1 MGLELIGLQAI
12 LADENF
18 QAGLRR
24 YSEGVAQMETLS
36 DRGASVMTKVWA
48 VGSAAVAV
56 GAAAVVAGVAS
67 IAAISKQGLDA
78 LTEWGNQLDALG
90 DTMGTTGEQSS
101 AWAIAMKQVGLNVE
115 EGAGG
120 LNAFIRNLDN
130 LKNSSGGAA
139 LVTAKNAEAIESLRE
154 RLDDANVRLDRAKQK
169 LAAAEKPTQEMQ
181 WAVDDAQ
188 KAVNRLN
195 AELSAATKMVPAA
208 AKEMTPFESALKTL
222 GVRAFDANGK
232 LRTFDDLMPEIMR
245 AFSQMPD
252 GVKKSALAMDLFG
265 KSGTKFLDFLSQ
277 GDEGLQKAIE
287 LGKLYGLTMSSDMVQ
302 ATQDFQNAMEIS
314 KMGMQGFWV
323 QIGAKV
329 LPVANRFVNFFNYKM
344 LPPLIKFAQWIAPK
358 LGEGL
363 ERVELIFED
372 FFALLSGENK
382 LPQLAK
388 NIGDLA
394 GMFGLSETAVTD
406 FVLKALTRLGQF
418 KDWVVGF
425 LPLLQKGDWGEVWKR
440 LSDGVSN
447 AWKTIQP
454 ILAEWG
460 GKIWSWIEDAA
471 AQAPARVGD
480 FIGGLGAFLAEHGP
494 GAWAQLQAWGTEFW
508 SWLTDPTK
516 GAIVNAGTELYKIAT
531 AIGTWASTAWDST
544 IQPALADWGTRFWNW
559 LVDPEN
565 GAIAQLANKLNEVSD
580 AILRWSDDP
589 ATQQAMYDAGYNL
602 ADQLIDAIGGFFD
615 GKEGDA
621 RAVEVLEKLGTALF
635 RAQLAMDRAKYDI
648 GGKIAQGIYDRMA
661 EWFAENSPKISASIY
676 EWLNKAA
683 DDLLA
688 NLNTLAEKIGMGIAN
703 ALAEFWKTHP
713 LTLPSLQLPQF
724 SPTSYIPAGANGGTA
739 QQVAFQQ
746 MQAVPLSLVVKIGEN
761 EIQNAVVEW
770 VSNEVQ
776 SQFSEATA
784 ALATA

>member
-1 MGLELIGLQAI
+1 MALEHIGLQAI
-12 LADENF
+12 LADEQF
-18 QAGLRR
+18 QQGLKR
-24 YSEGVAQMETLS
+24 YADGVSRMETVT
-36 DRGASVMTKVWA
+36 DRGASTMTKAWA
-48 VGSAAVAV
+48 VGGAAVTV
-56 GAAAVVAGVAS
+56 GAAAVVAGAAAVAV
-67 IAAISKQGLDA
+67 ITKQGLDA
-78 LTEWGNQLDALG
+78 LNDWGNQLDALG
-90 DTMGTTGEQSS
+90 DTLGTTGEQSS
-101 AWAIAMKQVGLNVE
+101 TWAIAMKQVGLNVE
-115 EGAGG
+115 EGASG
-120 LNAFIRNLDN
+120 LNVFIRNLDN
-130 LKNSSGGAA
+130 GGDAMKKA
-139 LVTAKNAEAIESLRE
+139 L
-154 RLDDANVRLDRAKQK
+154 Q
-169 LAAAEKPTQEMQ
+169 
-181 WAVDDAQ
+181 
-188 KAVNRLN
+188 
-195 AELSAATKMVPAA
+195 
-208 AKEMTPFESALKTL
+208 TL
-222 GVRAFDANGK
+222 GVNMHDANGN
-232 LRTFDDLMPEIMR
+232 LRTFDDLMPDIMR
-245 AFSQMPD
+245 AFSRMPD

-265 KSGTKFLDFLSQ
+265 RSGTKFLDFLSQ
-277 GDEGLQKAIE
+277 GEGGLEKATR
-287 LGKLYGLTMSSDMVQ
+287 LGKLYGLTVSSEMVQ
-302 ATQDFQNAMEIS
+302 ATQDSQNALQVTNLGI
-314 KMGMQGFWV
+314 QGFWV

-329 LPVANRFVNFFNYKM
+329 LPVATRFVNVLNDRL
-344 LPPLIKFAQWIAPK
+344 LPPLIAFAQKIAPK
-358 LGEGL
+358 LGEVLGKGL
-363 ERVELIFED
+363 ILFED
-372 FFALLSGENK
+372 LFDLLEGKGNMI
-382 LPQLAK
+382 PQLAGD
-388 NIGDLA
+388 IGAFA
-394 GMFGLSETAVTD
+394 GALGLNEEAVAS
-406 FVLKALTRLGQF
+406 FVSIALTNLNAL
-418 KDWVVGF
+418 KDWLVGF
-425 LPLLQKGDWGEVWKR
+425 LPLLQKGDWGGVWER
-440 LSDGVSN
+440 FASGVSN
-447 AWKTIQP
+447 AWKNIQP
-454 ILAEWG
+454 ILAEWA
-460 GKIWSWIEDAA
+460 GKIWNWLEDAA
-471 AQAPARVGD
+471 AAAPARIGE
-480 FIGGLGAFLAEHGP
+480 FINGVATFLAEHGP
-494 GAWAQLQAWGTEFW
+494 GAWAQLSAWGTQFW
-508 SWLTDPTK
+508 NWLTETAVPMLATKAGELLAGIGDWIVKNGPGTWAALAAWGAQFWDWLTNPTT
-516 GAIVNAGTELYKIAT
+516 GAIINAGMELQKIAT

-688 NLNTLAEKIGMGIAN
+688 NLNALAEKIGMGIAN